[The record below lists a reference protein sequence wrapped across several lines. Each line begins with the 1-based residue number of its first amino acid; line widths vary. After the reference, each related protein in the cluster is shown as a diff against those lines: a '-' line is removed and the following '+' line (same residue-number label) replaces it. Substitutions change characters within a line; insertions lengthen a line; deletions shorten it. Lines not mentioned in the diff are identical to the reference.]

1 MAGGDRRRDEEDSE
15 EKDEEEEEDEE
26 ENDVMDGVIRKGVST
41 HGALF
46 SLYDV
51 YGDPFEITAKYQ
63 PPIEPLGRG
72 AYGIV
77 WYSILITF
85 LFFPSS
91 SFLFL
96 PCC

>member
-1 MAGGDRRRDEEDSE
+1 M
-15 EKDEEEEEDEE
+15 
-26 ENDVMDGVIRKGVST
+26 MDGVIRKGVST

-51 YGDPFEITAKYQ
+51 YGDPFEITAKYR

-77 WYSILITF
+77 WYCFLIRSF
-85 LFFPSS
+85 FFFPI
-91 SFLFL
+91 SFSMFL
-96 PCC
+96 QIALRFSLECECLTLDLSCHVRI